1 MEFVELQRLLQDI
14 EAECFVEVERLAAIV
29 RNMSKVLEDLGMPP
43 ILGIPQDPRMTGDIL
58 KVVDVILKCLQKAYA
73 SGHDP
78 WD

>member
-14 EAECFVEVERLAAIV
+14 EAECIVEVERLAAVV

-58 KVVDVILKCLQKAYA
+58 EVVDVILKCLQEAYA